1 MNESANVSVN
11 NMININ
17 NDSVMTEEERKEEE
31 LRQTIKM
38 EPILATTELTEDEVV
53 TKQKKNIK
61 IKDIILIFVI
71 LALIVAIVYVV
82 TNLL

>member
-1 MNESANVSVN
+1 MEESANASVSS
-11 NMININ
+11 MININ
-17 NDSVMTEEERKEEE
+17 NDIMTEEERKEEE

-38 EPILATTELTEDEVV
+38 EPILATTELKEDEVV

-61 IKDIILIFVI
+61 IKDIVLIMVILI
-71 LALIVAIVYVV
+71 LIVAITYVV